1 MSTRLQS
8 GTPAA
13 ALPVRHEAP
22 RHPPALRAAQGAACS
37 IRPPGGDIS
46 SSATLESVLSW
57 RRFCQQCPGGLAQER
72 GLGPGFGIA
81 KRTRP
86 AVSPA
91 APRDRV
97 GAASPSD
104 IASPACRPKTPRG
117 GAHSPWGER
126 GSSPEPLCCCCCCPW
141 LTPWLTL
148 WLTPRLGPWLTP
160 WLTLWLTPWLG
171 PVAHPEARPRG
182 SPRGSAPWLT
192 PWLGPVA
199 HPVARPVAHP
209 EARPRGSPRGSA
221 PWLTPWLGPV
231 AHPVARPVVRAPC
244 CPRRWSLCTGLALCE
259 CNGQGRR
266 NRADLPAR
274 QLRQ

>member
-1 MSTRLQS
+1 MSPSPGVEMEVTA
-8 GTPAA
+8 GTSS
-13 ALPVRHEAP
+13 HAP
-22 RHPPALRAAQGAACS
+22 HPTNVLRCLA
-37 IRPPGGDIS
+37 
-46 SSATLESVLSW
+46 
-57 RRFCQQCPGGLAQER
+57 GGLAQER

-91 APRDRV
+91 APRDRA

-117 GAHSPWGER
+117 GAHSPC
-126 GSSPEPLCCCCCCPW
+126 SPTLIEAR
-141 LTPWLTL
+141 LTL
-148 WLTPRLGPWLTP
+148 MSQLGVEGVARLESAPRSANDARPEGHAQRSALIACCHEEGAGSAPWLTP

-192 PWLGPVA
+192 PWLCPVA
-199 HPVARPVAHP
+199 HPVARPVA
-209 EARPRGSPRGSA
+209 
-221 PWLTPWLGPV
+221 
-231 AHPVARPVVRAPC
+231 RAPC